1 MRVVMQ
7 VAESDYSVYK
17 IRLKSKDVNK
27 YTLRKINNILDS
39 SLHYDYS
46 VESEGGDIVFTVYLD
61 EVTYNKHHKS

>member
-7 VAESDYSVYK
+7 VAEPDYSVYK

-61 EVTYNKHHKS
+61 EVTYNKHHKN

>member
-61 EVTYNKHHKS
+61 EVTYNKHHKN